1 MGEGRR
7 KGLTYLRRISIDT
20 QPERVLTRSLELWEA
35 EKMDRCEKKLVIVLM
50 RNVKFFHM
58 FHLSLKIKVQKVKK
72 TPSS

>member
-7 KGLTYLRRISIDT
+7 KRLTYLRRISIDT
-20 QPERVLTRSLELWEA
+20 QPERKKLVPLSYGKLKKWIVV
-35 EKMDRCEKKLVIVLM
+35 KKLVIVLM

-58 FHLSLKIKVQKVKK
+58 FHLSLRIKVQKVKN